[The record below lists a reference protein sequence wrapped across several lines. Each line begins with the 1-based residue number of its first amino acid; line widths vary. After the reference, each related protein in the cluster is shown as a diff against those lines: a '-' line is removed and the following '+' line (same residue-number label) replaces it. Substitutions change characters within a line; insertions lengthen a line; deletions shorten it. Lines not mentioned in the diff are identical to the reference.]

1 MAWTLPRPVAHP
13 RFPLVTAA
21 SLEIRAFRRSTDL
34 AEVAAL
40 WTASMAPE
48 WPVLP
53 DALELLRSGYAAW
66 RDGRCVGVIGVAVDD
81 QPVDR
86 AELSSSIRFI
96 AVAPD
101 ERRQGIATRL
111 VEHALGDLRRMGVT
125 RVAAGSGAGP
135 YIWPGVPLDRP
146 DGVAFFASLG
156 WEEVHV
162 STDLTADLQQPGLD
176 ERLGEFPPPDRVRLA
191 VATPAQRAQVVAF
204 EEEHFPHWA
213 RWFREPGRDILLAT
227 DEGDGD
233 TIAGALLLT
242 GPGRANVY
250 WPMLGEDS
258 AEIACVGVAPS
269 HENLGLG
276 SAMVAHATGVLRQRG
291 ARLCHIG
298 WVARVDFYRRVG
310 YTPWRAYSMR
320 QRAL

>member
-1 MAWTLPRPVAHP
+1 
-13 RFPLVTAA
+13 
-21 SLEIRAFRRSTDL
+21 
-34 AEVAAL
+34 
-40 WTASMAPE
+40 
-48 WPVLP
+48 
-53 DALELLRSGYAAW
+53 
-66 RDGRCVGVIGVAVDD
+66 VIGVAVDD

-86 AELSSSIRFI
+86 SDRSGGGLSSSVRFI
-96 AVAPD
+96 AVDPE

-176 ERLGEFPPPDRVRLA
+176 AKLAGFPPPEGVRLA
-191 VATPAQRAQVVAF
+191 VATPAQRAQVVEF
-204 EEEHFPHWA
+204 EDEHFPHWA
-213 RWFREPGRDILLAT
+213 RWFREPGRDILIAT
-227 DEGDGD
+227 DEDKGEGKHAGKRG
-233 TIAGALLLT
+233 TIAGALLLV

-298 WVARVDFYRRVG
+298 WVTRVGFYRRVG
-310 YTPWRAYSMR
+310 YTPWRDYSMR

>member
-1 MAWTLPRPVAHP
+1 MP
-13 RFPLVTAA
+13 AA

-34 AEVAAL
+34 ADVAEL
-40 WTASMAPE
+40 WASSLAPE

-53 DALELLRSGYAAW
+53 DGLELLRSGYAAW

-81 QPVDR
+81 QPVERPDR
-86 AELSSSIRFI
+86 PGEAERSGSVRFI
-96 AVAPD
+96 AVDPD

-162 STDLTADLQQPGLD
+162 AADLTADLQSAGLED
-176 ERLGEFPPPDRVRLA
+176 ELAQFPPPDGVTLTVASPDQRPA
-191 VATPAQRAQVVAF
+191 VVEF
-204 EEEHFPHWA
+204 EDAHFPHWT
-213 RWFREPGRDILLAT
+213 RWFREPGRDILIAT
-227 DEGDGD
+227 DDDDEHK
-233 TIAGALLLT
+233 IVGALLLT

-250 WPMLGEDS
+250 WPMLGDDS

-269 HENLGLG
+269 HENTGVG
-276 SAMVAHATGVLRQRG
+276 SAMVAHATGVLRDRG

-298 WVARVDFYRRVG
+298 WVERVAFYRRVG
-310 YTPWRAYSMR
+310 YQPWRQYSMR